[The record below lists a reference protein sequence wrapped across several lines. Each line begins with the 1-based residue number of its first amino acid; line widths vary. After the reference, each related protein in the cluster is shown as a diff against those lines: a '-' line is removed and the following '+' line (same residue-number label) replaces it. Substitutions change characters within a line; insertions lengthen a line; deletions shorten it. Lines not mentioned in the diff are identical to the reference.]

1 MEPKGG
7 KPSDG
12 SQTAASSARVWP
24 ALEQRARVRD
34 EQLPRGSSCV
44 PGFGGRLGTAAKT
57 PRLPGLFIPSS
68 PEIPTLPSL
77 RILSWWPGCSRA
89 PRSSVPTSH
98 LEPPGVPEAP
108 LLPPPAPSQHLSASL
123 VGLPEWRLRSE
134 TLRSTRGLSPRTPA
148 SQDRGLFFGQ
158 TSGMHP
164 LRVLASGQSS
174 PGRPCHH
181 TPESRI
187 SAGLPCPFPQLRV
200 SLWISGH
207 PMADL

>member
-1 MEPKGG
+1 M
-7 KPSDG
+7 
-12 SQTAASSARVWP
+12 
-24 ALEQRARVRD
+24 
-34 EQLPRGSSCV
+34 

-68 PEIPTLPSL
+68 PEIPTLSSL
-77 RILSWWPGCSRA
+77 RILSCSGPGPWRLTWWPGCSRA
-89 PRSSVPTSH
+89 PRSSVPTSN

-108 LLPPPAPSQHLSASL
+108 LLPPPALSQHLSQELSAL
-123 VGLPEWRLRSE
+123 LMGLPEWRLHSE
-134 TLRSTRGLSPRTPA
+134 TLHSTRGLSPRTPA
-148 SQDRGLFFGQ
+148 SQDQGLFFGQ

-164 LRVLASGQSS
+164 LRVLASGKSS